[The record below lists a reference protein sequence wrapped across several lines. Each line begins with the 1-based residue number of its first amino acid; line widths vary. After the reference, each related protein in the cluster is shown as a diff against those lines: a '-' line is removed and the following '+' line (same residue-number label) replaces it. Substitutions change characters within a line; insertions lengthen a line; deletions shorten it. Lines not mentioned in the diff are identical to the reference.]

1 MRMTA
6 VSQLLLLACFVVGA
20 VSSLSGKAFLVT
32 GANKG
37 QGFALCERI
46 LTEHDDTHVFLCSRS
61 MERGNE
67 AASHLSFPDRV
78 DVIQLDVTDNES
90 VQAAVRHV
98 KELLGDE
105 QQLEGLVSNAGI
117 LWGYSLSE
125 LLDVCTVGVDRLLDA
140 FLPLMDPQKGRVV
153 VVSSGLGPLMH
164 GFASAENQ
172 EALKNANWETI
183 CDMMDKCREV
193 EKANGGPEE
202 FETIGFSGGP
212 FAEAAPD
219 FHMYGLAK
227 MFADAYT
234 LSLARANPNLSIN
247 SCDPGLVYTDLI
259 GRMPRYSGKPI
270 EETNAKT
277 PAEGVEAAMRLLFG
291 GSQDGVVEEN
301 GLFYAVNKDGK
312 LVSSGIDT
320 RPDV

>member
-1 MRMTA
+1 
-6 VSQLLLLACFVVGA
+6 
-20 VSSLSGKAFLVT
+20 
-32 GANKG
+32 
-37 QGFALCERI
+37 
-46 LTEHDDTHVFLCSRS
+46 

-67 AASHLSFPDRV
+67 AASRLSFPDRV
-78 DVIQLDVTDNES
+78 DVVQLDVTDVAS
-90 VQAAVRHV
+90 VQAAVQQV
-98 KELLGDE
+98 KDRLADKR
-105 QQLEGLVSNAGI
+105 LEGLVSNAGI

-125 LLDVCTVGVDRLLDA
+125 LLDVCTVGVYRLLDA
-140 FLPLMDPQKGRVV
+140 FLPLMDHQKGRVV

-164 GFASAENQ
+164 GFASPENQ

-183 CDMMDKCREV
+183 CTMMDRCREV
-193 EKANGGPEE
+193 DGGGPEA
-202 FETIGFSGGP
+202 FEKIGFPGGP

-234 LSLARANPNLSIN
+234 LSLARANPNLAIN

-259 GRMPRYSGKPI
+259 DRMPRYSGKPI

-291 GSQDGVVEEN
+291 GSENGVLEGN
-301 GLFYAVNKDGK
+301 GLFYAVNKEGR